1 MPASTNPDATLAAKP
16 ATGRIAK
23 PKVSP
28 VKNESKPK
36 EKTAAGQTKLTVEP
50 APPEKPFLRFYHSD
64 DLRAKTNRVL
74 EVVEQAPDRTRYRG
88 ALTDLVSELTDSG
101 MDYYFMRP
109 LNLAKVNF
117 VVTQSAHMGMG
128 GVKRVMSPVIRS
140 IIGRMDE
147 RQLLSVCAYIREL
160 MV

>member
-1 MPASTNPDATLAAKP
+1 MPLSKEPDVTLAKP
-16 ATGRIAK
+16 ATKRVAK
-23 PKVSP
+23 SKVSP
-28 VKNESKPK
+28 PKDESKLTK
-36 EKTAAGQTKLTVEP
+36 KTVATQTKPPLEP
-50 APPEKPFLRFYHSD
+50 ASPAKPFLRFYHSD
-64 DLRAKTNRVL
+64 ALRAKTNQVL
-74 EVVEQAPDRTRYRG
+74 TVVEQAPDRTRYRG
-88 ALTDLVSELTDSG
+88 ALTDLVLELTDSG

-128 GVKRVMSPVIRS
+128 GVKRVMSPVIRN

-147 RQLLSVCAYIREL
+147 RQLLGVCAYIREL

>member
-1 MPASTNPDATLAAKP
+1 MSSSNDPNAILAKP
-16 ATGRIAK
+16 TTKRVAK

-28 VKNESKPK
+28 AKGESKP
-36 EKTAAGQTKLTVEP
+36 TKKNAKPKSAPKP

-64 DLRAKTNRVL
+64 ELRARTLHVL
-74 EVVEQAPDRTRYRG
+74 ATVEQAEDTTRYRG
-88 ALTDLVSELTDSG
+88 ALADLVMELTDSG
-101 MDYYFMRP
+101 LDYYFMRP

-117 VVTQSAHMGMG
+117 VVNRSAHMGMG
-128 GVKRVMSPVIRS
+128 SVRRVMSPVIRN

-147 RQLLSVCAYIREL
+147 RQLLGVCAYIREL

>member
-1 MPASTNPDATLAAKP
+1 MPVSKEPDVTLAKP
-16 ATGRIAK
+16 TPKRVAK

-28 VKNESKPK
+28 PKKESKLTK
-36 EKTAAGQTKLTVEP
+36 KTVATQTEP
-50 APPEKPFLRFYHSD
+50 ALEPPPLAKPFLRFYHSD
-64 DLRAKTNRVL
+64 ALRAKTNQVL
-74 EVVEQAPDRTRYRG
+74 TVVEQAPDRTRYRG
-88 ALTDLVSELTDSG
+88 ALTDLVLELTDSG

-128 GVKRVMSPVIRS
+128 GVKRVMSPVIRN

-147 RQLLSVCAYIREL
+147 RQLLGVCAYIREL